1 MFVGIINYAHS
12 NNVADADLA
21 KHSFVLY
28 ESIITV
34 WSKMENKP
42 AEKPAGEQVNEKYLQ
57 VNEDSGT
64 KLSRICLYTYSMAT
78 EKPGSSVRLLYPAD
92 SM

>member
-21 KHSFVLY
+21 KHSSVFH
-28 ESIITV
+28 ESIITA

-42 AEKPAGEQVNEKYLQ
+42 AEKPAREQVNKKCLQ
-57 VNEDSGT
+57 VYEDSGT

-78 EKPGSSVRLLYPAD
+78 EKPGSSVRLLSLAD

>member
-12 NNVADADLA
+12 SNIADADLA
-21 KHSFVLY
+21 KHSSVFY
-28 ESIITV
+28 ESIITA

-42 AEKPAGEQVNEKYLQ
+42 TEKPAREVNEKCLQ
-57 VNEDSGT
+57 VYEDSGT

-78 EKPGSSVRLLYPAD
+78 EKPGSSVRLLSLAD